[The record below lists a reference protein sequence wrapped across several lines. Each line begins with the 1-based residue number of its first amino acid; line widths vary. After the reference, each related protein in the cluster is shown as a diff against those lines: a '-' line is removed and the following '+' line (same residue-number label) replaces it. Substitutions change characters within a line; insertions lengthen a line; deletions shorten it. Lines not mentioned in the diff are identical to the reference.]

1 MRYES
6 GSPEETGAIAEY
18 LAPHLEAGDV
28 ILLRGEVG
36 TGKTAF
42 VKALGAALG
51 VVDTVTSPTYAIA
64 ARYEGPRPLAHID
77 AYRLGDPDAEEI
89 GMLLETIGDDAVAA
103 IEWPE
108 SVASALPEPRVEI
121 ELTHAG
127 DDRRVL
133 VIRTADDRL
142 ADELAR
148 IVADARD

>member
-6 GSPEETGAIAEY
+6 GSPEETGAIAEH

-64 ARYEGPRPLAHID
+64 ARYGGPRPLAHID